1 MRFLPGLIC
10 LLPLLSPLAHAELI
24 DDVNDRG
31 ELRIALEANTPPFNF
46 KDDGQLSG
54 FEVELGQL
62 LANELD
68 VRADFVVTDS
78 SDLLTGVESGK
89 YDVAINHI
97 ALTPELK
104 DRFDFSEPYAQVDGE
119 LLAQKQAEPQ
129 SMLLVQSL
137 AQEKP
142 KAASPVNLAIPFQK
156 GNPAFHASLE
166 NALQRIKADGRLQ
179 ALEQKWFGKEAGEA
193 AKP

>member
-46 KDDGQLSG
+46 KKDGSLTG
-54 FEVELGQL
+54 FEVELGQM
-62 LANELD
+62 LANELE

-78 SDLLTGVESGK
+78 NDLLAGVESGK
-89 YDVAINHI
+89 YDIAINHI
-97 ALTPELK
+97 AQTSELA
-104 DRFDFSEPYAQVDGE
+104 DRFDFSEPYIKTNAQ
-119 LLAQKQAEPQ
+119 LIAQKDEPR

-137 AQEKP
+137 TEEKP
-142 KAASPVNLAIPFQK
+142 KANPAVSLAIPFQK

-166 NALQRIKADGRLQ
+166 NALQRIKADGRLE
-179 ALEQKWFGKEAGEA
+179 ALEKKWFE
-193 AKP
+193 PTPNP

>member
-31 ELRIALEANTPPFNF
+31 ELRIAVEANTPPFNY
-46 KDDGQLSG
+46 KDGDKLTG

-62 LANELD
+62 LASELD
-68 VRADFVVTDS
+68 VRADFVVTDG

-89 YDVAINHI
+89 YDISINHI
-97 ALTPELK
+97 AVTPDLS
-104 DRFDFSEPYAQVDGE
+104 DRFDFSEPYVQAQAQ
-119 LLAQKQAEPQ
+119 LIAQKEEPR
-129 SMLLVQSL
+129 SILLVQSL
-137 AQEKP
+137 TEEKP
-142 KAASPVNLAIPFQK
+142 KTNPAVNLAIPFQK

-166 NALQRIKADGRLQ
+166 NALQRIKDDGRLH
-179 ALEQKWFGKEAGEA
+179 ALEQKWLGAEADVVP
-193 AKP
+193 KQ

>member
-46 KDDGQLSG
+46 KDDGNLTG

-68 VRADFVVTDS
+68 VRADFVITDS
-78 SDLLTGVESGK
+78 SDLLQGVETGK

-97 ALTPELK
+97 AVTPDLK
-104 DRFDFSEPYAQVDGE
+104 DRFDFSEPYSYTNAQ
-119 LLAQKQAEPQ
+119 LIAQKEEQPR
-129 SMLLVQSL
+129 SMLLVQAL
-137 AQEKP
+137 TEEKP
-142 KAASPVNLAIPFQK
+142 KVGPTVSLAIPFQK

-166 NALQRIKADGRLQ
+166 NALQRIKADGRLE
-179 ALEQKWFGKEAGEA
+179 ALSQKWFGSDTSVPP
-193 AKP
+193 KP